1 MADRQSTGEITLQ
14 GIPVSGGVCRGRI
27 LVLGQTYDSIPQ
39 NPLQPI
45 DENKELK
52 RLEEAIVLTRQQLTD
67 IQHRVA
73 QSMGADESGIFEAHL
88 LVLED
93 PVLMAEVNRL
103 ICENNS
109 PAETAFHQVAQRY
122 MDGLGRIEDEYLRER
137 VADMRDVTNRVL
149 ANLTGRAAQSD
160 IPHLSEPCIIV
171 SYDLSPSTTAMLDRQ
186 MVLGF
191 ATDIGGRTSHT
202 AIMAR
207 SLQIPAIVGLRDAS
221 RQLRTGQHV
230 LLDGFHGL
238 LILNPSDQT
247 LFQYGQLQQRHV
259 DFAQKLGTI
268 RDEPAITLDGQH
280 VTLSANL
287 ERSTDLDS
295 VRASGAEGVGLLRTE
310 FLYLN
315 RETLP
320 SEDEQYEVYR
330 AVAEAAHPQQVVIRT
345 LDLGGDKFLSHL
357 QIPQEMNPFLGWRAI
372 RYCLQ
377 ETEVFRSQLRAI
389 CRASA
394 AGNVKM
400 MYPMISG
407 LHELVQANNLLRQY
421 QAELKAEN
429 VPFDP
434 TMEVGAMIEVPS
446 AVLVADDL
454 AKHAQFFSIGT
465 NDLIQYALAVDR
477 LNEKITHLYE
487 PTHPAILRLIRMT
500 VEAAQRNKIWVGVC
514 GEMAGD
520 PVLVP
525 LLLGLGVNELSTAI
539 GGVPQVKFLIRRLKM
554 SEARELADF
563 ALQCNSAAEIQA
575 RCETLAHELAPDLFG
590 G

>member
-1 MADRQSTGEITLQ
+1 MAERPSTGETTLQ

-27 LVLGQTYDSIPQ
+27 LVLGQTYDSLPQ
-39 NPLQPI
+39 NPLQPV

-52 RLEEAIVLTRQQLTD
+52 RLEEAIVLTRQQLLD

-73 QSMGADESGIFEAHL
+73 LSMGADESGIFEAHL

-103 ICENNS
+103 ICEKQS

-149 ANLTGRAAQSD
+149 ANLTGRAAASD

-238 LILNPSDQT
+238 LIINPSDQT

-259 DFAQKLGTI
+259 DFAQKLVTI
-268 RDEPAITLDGQH
+268 RDESAITLDGQH
-280 VTLSANL
+280 ITLSANL

-330 AVAEAAHPQQVVIRT
+330 AVADAAHPQQVVIRT

-421 QAELKAEN
+421 QAELQTEN
-429 VPFDP
+429 IPFDP
-434 TMEVGAMIEVPS
+434 NMEVGAMIEVPS

-454 AKHAQFFSIGT
+454 AQHAKFFSIGT

-500 VEAAQRNKIWVGVC
+500 VEAAQRNNIWVGVC

-525 LLLGLGVNELSTAI
+525 LLLGLGINELSTAI
-539 GGVPQVKFLIRRLKM
+539 GGLPQVKFLIRRLKM
-554 SEARELADF
+554 SEARELAEF

-575 RCETLAHELAPDLFG
+575 RCEKLAHELAPDLFG
-590 G
+590 S

>member
-1 MADRQSTGEITLQ
+1 MD
-14 GIPVSGGVCRGRI
+14 
-27 LVLGQTYDSIPQ
+27 
-39 NPLQPI
+39 
-45 DENKELK
+45 
-52 RLEEAIVLTRQQLTD
+52 
-67 IQHRVA
+67 
-73 QSMGADESGIFEAHL
+73 
-88 LVLED
+88 
-93 PVLMAEVNRL
+93 EVNRL
-103 ICENNS
+103 ICEKKTH
-109 PAETAFHQVAQRY
+109 AETAFHQVAQRY
-122 MDGLGRIEDEYLRER
+122 MEGLGRIEDEYLRER

-149 ANLTGRAAQSD
+149 ANLTGRATPSE

-287 ERSTDLDS
+287 ERSTELDS
-295 VRASGAEGVGLLRTE
+295 IRASGAEGVGLLRTE

-320 SEDEQYEVYR
+320 NEEEQYKVYR
-330 AVAEAAHPQQVVIRT
+330 AVADAAHPRQVVIRT

-429 VPFDP
+429 IPFDP
-434 TMEVGAMIEVPS
+434 DMEIGAMIEVPS

-454 AKHAQFFSIGT
+454 AQHARFFSIGT

-487 PTHPAILRLIRMT
+487 PTHPAIIRLIRMT
-500 VEAAQRNKIWVGVC
+500 VEAAHRNNIWVGVC

-520 PVLVP
+520 PILVP
-525 LLLGLGVNELSTAI
+525 LLLGLGVNELSTSI
-539 GGVPQVKFLIRRLKM
+539 GGLPHVKFLIRRLKM

-563 ALQCNSAAEIQA
+563 ALQCNSAAEIQT
-575 RCETLAHELAPDLFG
+575 RCEQLAHELAPDLFG